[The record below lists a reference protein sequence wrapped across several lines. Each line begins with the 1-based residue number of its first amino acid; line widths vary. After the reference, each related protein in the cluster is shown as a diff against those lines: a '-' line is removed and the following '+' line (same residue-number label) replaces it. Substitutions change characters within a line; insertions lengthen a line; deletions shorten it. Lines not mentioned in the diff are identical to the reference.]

1 MKFDTITNKVD
12 RISKEYEMKCN
23 YLKENIKTVKLKLSL
38 SEMEYKEFV
47 GVTKRGSQLF
57 ENDK

>member
-1 MKFDTITNKVD
+1 MKFDTITDKVD

-47 GVTKRGSQLF
+47 GVTKRGSQLL